1 MARAHKK
8 SSRSRRTFNTQRNVS
23 LLSFTA
29 NCGPGSLLKA
39 IAKDCD
45 AHNEN

>member
-8 SSRSRRTFNTQRNVS
+8 QSRGRRSYKSQSNVS

>member
-1 MARAHKK
+1 MARAHNKGSRGRR
-8 SSRSRRTFNTQRNVS
+8 SSKTQSNFS

-29 NCGPGSLLKA
+29 NCGPGSLFKA

>member
-1 MARAHKK
+1 MTRAHKK
-8 SSRSRRTFNTQRNVS
+8 SRGRRSSSKSQSNFS
-23 LLSFTA
+23 LMSFTA

>member
-1 MARAHKK
+1 MARAQHK
-8 SSRSRRTFNTQRNVS
+8 STRGRRTVKTQQNFS

>member
-1 MARAHKK
+1 MARAHRKG
-8 SSRSRRTFNTQRNVS
+8 SRGRRTFKTQQNVS

-39 IAKDCD
+39 IARDCD